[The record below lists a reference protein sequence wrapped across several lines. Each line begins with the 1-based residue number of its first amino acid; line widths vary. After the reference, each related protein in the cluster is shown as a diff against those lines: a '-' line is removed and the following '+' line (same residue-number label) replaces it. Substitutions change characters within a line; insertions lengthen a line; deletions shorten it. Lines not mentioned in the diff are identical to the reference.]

1 MLLDDLPDEV
11 IENVFIFLNVF
22 DVLNLSE
29 CSRKYRNLCS
39 NDRFWKLRAKNDYEV
54 ELNLENL
61 SSRQC
66 RTLFPSK
73 QFYMK
78 ILQPLGPFLFKTFVL
93 CNHEPYGGL
102 MKIIYHDWRLC
113 VVILHPPSYPNT
125 HHPLQPEV
133 LFSIGIDD
141 PTCDMRWKFN
151 LGWFSLE
158 QPSAS
163 EKGPETRIRIRKQRK
178 SQISK
183 ATNVWKYNLQT
194 PEEKLRHMH
203 EGNLVEIH
211 CLPFIQKVLQKESL
225 FDFQQRI
232 GLPIGSRLTCE
243 RFDAYKNLLANSI
256 KQMISIDTNSS
267 TSSFCPIN
275 SGLYKGAYGAYGIGI
290 INVFYEQDGTV
301 LIGRKITGD
310 EVVYCSDISFRAF
323 VDRQKFDSNEM
334 HHHSID
340 SNSSKNPFEEH
351 KIKFELPVGCEA
363 DVDLD
368 RDVFRYEIGR
378 FPAKDAKSWALFR
391 APTFMEC
398 TLVVFTETIFGV
410 IWLDLKSMSVF
421 ERVKE
426 DLTSPNVITKMIDK
440 LSLL

>member
-11 IENVFIFLNVF
+11 IENVLIFLSVF

-29 CSRKYRNLCS
+29 CSRKYRSLFS
-39 NDRFWKLRAKNDYEV
+39 NDRFWKLRARNNYKV

-113 VVILHPPSYPNT
+113 VVILHPPPYPNT

-141 PTCDMRWKFN
+141 PICDMRWKLN

-158 QPSAS
+158 QPSAA
-163 EKGPETRIRIRKQRK
+163 EKGPETRIRIRKQRE
-178 SQISK
+178 SHISK
-183 ATNVWKYNLQT
+183 ATNVWKYNKKT
-194 PEEKLRHMH
+194 PEEKLSDIH

-211 CLPFIQKVLQKESL
+211 CMPFIQKVLQKESL

-232 GLPIGSRLTCE
+232 GLPIGSSLTSE

-256 KQMISIDTNSS
+256 KQMILIDTISS
-267 TSSFCPIN
+267 TSTFCPIN
-275 SGLYKGAYGAYGIGI
+275 PGLYKGAYGEYGIGI
-290 INVFYEQDGTV
+290 INVFYEQDGKL
-301 LIGRKITGD
+301 LIGRKVTGD
-310 EVVYCSDISFRAF
+310 EVVYSSDISFRAY
-323 VDRQKFDSNEM
+323 VDRQIFDSNEM
-334 HHHSID
+334 EHHSID
-340 SNSSKNPFEEH
+340 LSSSKKSFEEQ
-351 KIKFELPVGCEA
+351 KIKFELPFECKA

-378 FPAKDAKSWALFR
+378 FPAKDAISLALFS

-398 TLVVFTETIFGV
+398 TLVVFTEAIFGV
-410 IWLDLKSMSVF
+410 IWLDMKSMSVF
-421 ERVKE
+421 EKIQE
-426 DLTSPNVITKMIDK
+426 DLTSPNAITKMIDK